1 MQESPFYELVM
12 QRGRAQG
19 IEQGIEQGIKRGARE
34 TTIENML
41 AVLEARFPTA
51 NINAIKSR
59 LAAITDL
66 NRLKQLN
73 LEASLVP
80 DFETFQRELEA

>member
-12 QRGRAQG
+12 QRGIAQG
-19 IEQGIEQGIKRGARE
+19 IERGARE

-51 NINAIKSR
+51 NINAIQSY

-80 DFETFQRELEA
+80 DFETFQRRLEA

>member
-12 QRGRAQG
+12 QRG
-19 IEQGIEQGIKRGARE
+19 IEQGARE

-41 AVLEARFPTA
+41 TVLGTRFSNA
-51 NINAIKSR
+51 DVNAIKPR
-59 LAAITDL
+59 LEVIADL
-66 NRLKQLN
+66 SQLKKLS

-80 DFETFQRELEA
+80 DFETFQRGLET

>member
-12 QRGRAQG
+12 QRG
-19 IEQGIEQGIKRGARE
+19 IEQGARE

-41 AVLEARFPTA
+41 TVLGARFL
-51 NINAIKSR
+51 NADVNAVKPR
-59 LAAITDL
+59 LEVIADL

-73 LEASLVP
+73 LEASLVS
-80 DFETFQRELEA
+80 DFETFQRGLET